1 MIMQRT
7 HYKAHLKAPIIWMF
21 VRVSSDFVPLF
32 LKFRTTSSVALA
44 NKSSDRLEARDAEDK
59 KKCCMKSF
67 VPFGGKNCNKSKYI
81 KFFQREWTGLASH

>member
-1 MIMQRT
+1 
-7 HYKAHLKAPIIWMF
+7 MF

-59 KKCCMKSF
+59 KMLHEIFCTLW
-67 VPFGGKNCNKSKYI
+67 GKNCHKSKYI